1 MRLSLLSLAAPT
13 ALLLLLLIPA
23 TTTAAASPAATAA
36 PEALAAD
43 KANNNKK
50 KAPKVALMHNRLEL
64 NSLSFEEL
72 DTVFQ
77 QGTIDVSPYLLTQAG
92 RAFGSEMC

>member
-1 MRLSLLSLAAPT
+1 MRLSLLSLAAST

-23 TTTAAASPAATAA
+23 TTTAAASPAA
-36 PEALAAD
+36 D
-43 KANNNKK
+43 KANNKK
-50 KAPKVALMHNRLEL
+50 QKAPKLALMHNRLEL

-92 RAFGSEMC
+92 RAFGPEMC